1 MKRSGIR
8 EPWCLVVLDSATL
21 HRGYLLALLAM
32 TVIPLPNT
40 IARHVS
46 SHPLPFLISLFRHFP
61 ANLYFFSYAPVF
73 YARTAFA
80 SAYNSYIIRAF
91 FLTLKERPGMPT
103 YLARMSVGKGDSLM
117 QRRKI
122 TKCFLAVLLAL
133 FCTGEAAAGEK
144 AAADGK
150 AAAAEKSV
158 AQEILDILRANN
170 QIDAQQYDTL
180 LSKAKAEEAKR
191 QEGGKKTPNAMQA
204 SWKDGLTLEGGDDA
218 KFKLQIA
225 GLLQLDWGMV
235 SGNRKLTPVLK
246 ESSGTQ
252 VRRARLSVL
261 GTLYDRVD
269 YRFESDFANGQSKI
283 RDAYLRINQLPWV
296 GNLWVGHFKEPFSLT
311 DMSGTK
317 YITFLERPMSVD
329 AFLVSRN
336 MGVMLQNTAFNKR
349 MTWSIGGF
357 RETDDQGRSFSA
369 DSAYNMTMRLTGL
382 PWYEEHGRKLVHLG
396 LSYSHRFRHG
406 DNVRF
411 SMRPE
416 VNLTPFFVTTGDITS
431 DGVDLLNPEFAMV
444 HGPFSFQTEYTKT
457 FVSTPTGKNL
467 DFSGYYLEAAYVLT
481 GEHREYRENTGAFN
495 GITPKRN
502 FDGQGGWGAWELAVR
517 YSSLDLDDATVR
529 GGKLRGINTGVS
541 WYLNP
546 NVRLLANYSISDGR
560 TGSKSFGDMSAF
572 QVRAQVAF

>member
-1 MKRSGIR
+1 MKKRIF
-8 EPWCLVVLDSATL
+8 T
-21 HRGYLLALLAM
+21 
-32 TVIPLPNT
+32 
-40 IARHVS
+40 
-46 SHPLPFLISLFRHFP
+46 
-61 ANLYFFSYAPVF
+61 
-73 YARTAFA
+73 
-80 SAYNSYIIRAF
+80 
-91 FLTLKERPGMPT
+91 
-103 YLARMSVGKGDSLM
+103 
-117 QRRKI
+117 Q
-122 TKCFLAVLLAL
+122 CFLAVAMALLCFGVAK
-133 FCTGEAAAGEK
+133 AGDK
-144 AAADGK
+144 ADPANKTAVS
-150 AAAAEKSV
+150 EKSV

-170 QIDAQQYDTL
+170 QISAQQYDTL

-191 QEGGKKTPNAMQA
+191 QDGGKKTPNAMQA

-218 KFKLQIA
+218 KFKFQIA
-225 GLLQLDWGMV
+225 GLLQLDWATV
-235 SGNRKLTPVLK
+235 SGNRKLTPALK
-246 ESSGTQ
+246 ESTGTQ

-336 MGVMLQNTAFNKR
+336 MGVMLQNTAFDKR
-349 MTWSIGGF
+349 MTWAIGGF

-369 DSAYNMTMRLTGL
+369 DSAYNLTTRVTGL

-396 LSYSHRFRHG
+396 LSYSHRFRNN

-416 VNLTPFFVTTGDITS
+416 VNLTPMFVNTQDISS
-431 DGVDLLNPEFAMV
+431 DGVDLINPELAMV
-444 HGPFSFQTEYTKT
+444 YGPFSAQAEYTKT
-457 FVSTPTGKNL
+457 FVSTPVGKNF
-467 DFSGYYLEAAYVLT
+467 DFSGYYVEAAYVLT

-495 GITPKRN
+495 GITPKHN
-502 FDGQGGWGAWELAVR
+502 FDGQGGWGALEVALR

-546 NVRLLANYSISDGR
+546 NVRILANYSISDGR
-560 TGSKSFGDMSAF
+560 TGRKTFGDMSAF
-572 QVRAQVAF
+572 QVRAQVTF